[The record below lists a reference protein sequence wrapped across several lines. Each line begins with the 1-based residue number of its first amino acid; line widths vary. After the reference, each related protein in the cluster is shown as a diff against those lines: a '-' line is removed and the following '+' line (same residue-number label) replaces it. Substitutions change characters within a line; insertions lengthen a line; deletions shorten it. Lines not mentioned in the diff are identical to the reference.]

1 MSIKKSKVVKI
12 ERQSELTSIDWK
24 LLESIAG
31 LSIRLAQYV
40 DAIIL
45 RGFLT
50 AEERRA
56 LDLFLEFRSIDR
68 RGKSRSDRHPERK
81 ILSFRQ
87 KSA

>member
-1 MSIKKSKVVKI
+1 MSNKKSKVVRI
-12 ERQSELTSIDWK
+12 GRQSTLTSIDWK